1 MFTFFLVWMAITATL
16 IGVSRRRSSKPQLLL
31 PGQIDEEFR
40 SAQARNDHAA
50 LIRYHRLAL
59 ERALPPRDEQLVRI
73 NLAYSLTA
81 LGEYEQSLAE
91 LDRVVLK
98 ELAPEQVVLWLN
110 NRSYTL
116 MKLERFEEALEHLQD
131 AQELLGGHQDNAPD
145 RILAACINGTR
156 GMVFYNMGDLDKAEK
171 ALQLALRLEAE
182 GSTVGFD
189 ALQQEGD
196 PSRTAERW
204 YWLSEIARSRGQDA
218 ETIERLKRAARYPTT
233 EYGFK
238 AAKILRTTF
247 GFSEEALR
255 KMLQS
260 ASSPSLSSSRAS

>member
-1 MFTFFLVWMAITATL
+1 MFTFFLVWMAVTAAL
-16 IGVSRRRSSKPQLLL
+16 IGASRRKSGKSQLLL

-40 SAQARNDHAA
+40 AAQARNDHAA
-50 LIRYHRLAL
+50 LVRYHRLAL
-59 ERALPPRDEQLVRI
+59 ERTLPPRDEQLVRI

-81 LGEYEQSLAE
+81 LGDYEQSLAE

-98 ELAPEQVVLWLN
+98 ELVPEQVVLWLN

-116 MKLERFEEALEHLQD
+116 MKLERYDEALEHLQD
-131 AQELLGGHQDNAPD
+131 AQELLGGHQDTAPD

-156 GMVFYNMGDLDKAEK
+156 GMVFYNMGDMEKAEK

-182 GSTVGFD
+182 GNATGFD
-189 ALQQEGD
+189 TLQQEGD

-247 GFSEEALR
+247 GFSEEVLR
-255 KMLQS
+255 KLLRP
-260 ASSPSLSSSRAS
+260 APSLSIPPA